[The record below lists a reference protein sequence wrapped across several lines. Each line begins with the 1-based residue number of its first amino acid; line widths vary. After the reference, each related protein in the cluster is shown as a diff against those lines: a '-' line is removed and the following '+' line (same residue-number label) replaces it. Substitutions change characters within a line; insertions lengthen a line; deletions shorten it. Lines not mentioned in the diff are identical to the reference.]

1 MSTAAAA
8 VPAPEAAGRPS
19 AAARGAEPFLKLRG
33 ISVEFPGVK
42 ALRGVDLSVHRGSVH
57 ALMGENGAG
66 KSTLLKVLSGVNM
79 PSAGTV
85 QVGGET
91 LSFRNAAEAL
101 SAGIAV
107 IYQELNLVADLS
119 VAENLM
125 LGQLPRRGGFVDRG
139 RLRERALGVL
149 RDLGEPIR
157 PDTPVRQLSIGQRQM
172 VEIGKALLRDARVI
186 AFDEPTSSLSVRE
199 TENLKR
205 IVRRLR
211 DDGRAIIYV
220 THRMGEVFELCDAVT
235 VFRDGACV
243 AEHQDLAD
251 TSTGQIV
258 TDMVGRAIE
267 DIYGYRSRE
276 PGEVLLQARGLTGPG
291 VLRPV
296 DFSVRRGEIL
306 GFFGLVGAGRTELM
320 RLVCGSVMP
329 SAGSVTLQGRTLPP
343 GSTRRAIRAGLA
355 LCPEDR
361 KAEGIFPIAGVGD
374 NLNVSLRRRIAH
386 GGIFVNRRREAANTR
401 ETIERLRVRTRDG
414 STPIATLSGGNQQK
428 VILGRWLSE
437 DVDLL
442 VLDEPTRGIDVGA
455 RAQIYGILYD
465 LADAGRGVIVVSSD
479 LPEVMSICDRVIVM
493 REGQA
498 VGSLARAE
506 ISAERLLQMA
516 LPQ

>member
-1 MSTAAAA
+1 MSASL
-8 VPAPEAAGRPS
+8 APVFAAGGPRI
-19 AAARGAEPFLKLRG
+19 ARETEPFLRLRG
-33 ISVEFPGVK
+33 ITVEFPGVK
-42 ALRGVDLSVHRGSVH
+42 ALKGVDLSVHRGSVH

-66 KSTLLKVLSGVNM
+66 KSTLLKVLSGVNI
-79 PSAGTV
+79 PSSGTLEV
-85 QVGGET
+85 CGQT
-91 LSFRNAAEAL
+91 LAFRNAAEAL

-107 IYQELNLVADLS
+107 IYQELNLVPELS

-125 LGQLPRRGGFVDRG
+125 LGQLPRRAGFVDR
-139 RLRERALGVL
+139 RSLRERALGVL

-157 PDTPVRQLSIGQRQM
+157 PETLVSRLSIGQRQM

-220 THRMGEVFELCDAVT
+220 THRLGEVFELCDAVT
-235 VFRDGACV
+235 VFRDGARV
-243 AEHQDLAD
+243 AEHGEMAGV
-251 TSTGQIV
+251 TNEMIV
-258 TDMVGRAIE
+258 TEMVGRSIE
-267 DIYGYRSRE
+267 DVYGYRSRE
-276 PGEVLLQARGLTGPG
+276 PGAVLMEAKGLAGPG
-291 VLRPV
+291 VAGAV
-296 DFSVRRGEIL
+296 DFSVRHGEIL

-320 RLVCGSVMP
+320 RLLCGSVMP
-329 SAGSVTLQGRTLPP
+329 SAGVVTLLGKTLPP
-343 GSTRRAIRAGLA
+343 GSTRGAIRAGIA

-386 GGIFVNRRREAANTR
+386 GGIFVNRKREADNTR
-401 ETIERLRVRTRDG
+401 EAIRKLNIRTRDG
-414 STPIATLSGGNQQK
+414 NTPIATLSGGNQQK
-428 VILGRWLSE
+428 VILGRWLAE

-465 LADAGRGVIVVSSD
+465 LADAGKGVIVVSSD
-479 LPEVMSICDRVIVM
+479 LPEVMSVCDRVIVM
-493 REGQA
+493 REGRM
-498 VGSLARAE
+498 VGSVARADL
-506 ISAERLLQMA
+506 SAERLLQMA

>member
-1 MSTAAAA
+1 MSA
-8 VPAPEAAGRPS
+8 APELGRGPGLGM
-19 AAARGAEPFLKLRG
+19 RGREAEPFLRLLG

-42 ALRGVDLSVHRGSVH
+42 ALKSVDLSVRRGSVH

-66 KSTLLKVLSGVNM
+66 KSTLLKVLSGVNT
-79 PSAGTV
+79 PSAGTL

-107 IYQELNLVADLS
+107 IYQELNLVPELS
-119 VAENLM
+119 VSENLM
-125 LGQLPRRGGFVDRG
+125 LGQLPRRAGFVDRA

-149 RDLGEPIR
+149 ADLGEPIR
-157 PDTPVRQLSIGQRQM
+157 PDTLVSRLSIGQRQM

-211 DDGRAIIYV
+211 DDGRAIVYV

-243 AEHQDLAD
+243 AAHQDLAGV
-251 TSTGQIV
+251 SQGQIV
-258 TDMVGRAIE
+258 TEMVGRAIE
-267 DIYGYRSRE
+267 DIYGYRARE
-276 PGEVLLQARGLTGPG
+276 PGPMLLDARGMLGPG
-291 VLRPV
+291 VVEPV

-320 RLVCGSVMP
+320 RLLCGSVTP
-329 SAGSVTLQGRTLPP
+329 SAGTVTLDGKILPG
-343 GSTRRAIRAGLA
+343 GSTRRAIRAGVA

-361 KAEGIFPIAGVGD
+361 KAEGIFPIAGVGE

-386 GGIFVNRRREAANTR
+386 GGIFVNRRDEARNTR
-401 ETIERLRVRTRDG
+401 DTIARLNVRTRDG
-414 STPIATLSGGNQQK
+414 NTPIATLSGGNQQK

-437 DVDLL
+437 DVELL

-465 LADAGRGVIVVSSD
+465 LADAGKGIIVVSSD

-493 REGQA
+493 REGRA
-498 VGSLARAE
+498 VGALDRADA
-506 ISAERLLQMA
+506 SAERLLQMA